1 MKRRVL
7 FFLVTIFVKITLAF
21 GFLLS
26 RTHLSIPGATDIELL
41 ARCEL
46 TYFDT
51 RLQPMNT
58 LILACPR
65 MEMIRLWPLP
75 IKQTQFEDWWKEKP
89 ETLNG

>member
-46 TYFDT
+46 TYFAPGYN
-51 RLQPMNT
+51 Q
-58 LILACPR
+58 
-65 MEMIRLWPLP
+65 
-75 IKQTQFEDWWKEKP
+75 
-89 ETLNG
+89 